1 MIEIGKCGKPH
12 GLDGTLKCQIDERYL
27 DDVLQAKALFIGT
40 GTNPIP
46 YFIESAREG
55 NHFLVKLEEVNSR
68 EDAVTLAHKPI
79 YLRVEDLM
87 EAEDIA
93 DEYSDNRYEKWIGYE
108 MHDEETG
115 VIGVITEILN
125 LPGHFT
131 AQVNYQGKEI
141 LIPVHEN
148 LIVRIDNEKKQ
159 VMFNLPLGLL
169 TL

>member
-1 MIEIGKCGKPH
+1 
-12 GLDGTLKCQIDERYL
+12 
-27 DDVLQAKALFIGT
+27 
-40 GTNPIP
+40 
-46 YFIESAREG
+46 
-55 NHFLVKLEEVNSR
+55 
-68 EDAVTLAHKPI
+68 
-79 YLRVEDLM
+79 
-87 EAEDIA
+87 
-93 DEYSDNRYEKWIGYE
+93 

-159 VMFNLPLGLL
+159 VMLNLPLGLL